1 MCMKNN
7 YILMARIFKIKRLM
21 LGFSKRELARAVGIS
36 HTELSRIE
44 NFERPNYNVV
54 TLINMCE
61 VLQLN
66 FMKLLKICGY
76 LPVKNGD
83 IDTKTLDYINEYQEG
98 KIAHKIKND
107 DEFIVIKVFK
117 DDF

>member
-7 YILMARIFKIKRLM
+7 YVLMARIFKIKRLM

-76 LPVKNGD
+76 LPVKNDD
-83 IDTKTLDYINEYQEG
+83 IDKKTLDCINEYQEE
-98 KIAHKIKND
+98 KIAHKIKGD
-107 DEFIVIKVFK
+107 DEFIVIKV
-117 DDF
+117 